1 IGKLVY
7 NSDQKFPMTI
17 LVVVVVMVVV
27 LAIVI
32 GVVCIYR
39 RRANESDQEVKNMQV
54 QMDKMESKVANICR
68 EAFAELQTDM
78 SELDT
83 VAGSTGIP
91 YLEYRVYLMR
101 VLFPDP
107 LTADQQHSLLLSN
120 ARTNSHRRGRAHAL
134 DEFNRLLENKVF
146 MMSLIRCLEQQ
157 RSFTMK
163 QVCCSGLIMVILH
176 DRLHYA
182 TEILEDLLA
191 DLIRKNMEGRNH
203 PKLLLRR
210 TESVAEKMLTHW
222 FSILLYRFVVEC
234 AGEPLFML
242 CRAIRQQVDK
252 GPIDSYTGE
261 ARYSLSEDKLLR
273 QDVEHRTITLRVS
286 NYMDTDH
293 PDFVVRALSCDS
305 VSQVKRKILDV
316 AYTNVPYSVRPHP
329 DEVDIEWRQTNG
341 STTMRDDD
349 STSKSEGEWTQV
361 NTLEHYG
368 VSWGIPILFGMD
380 DSNTSLPRH
389 KQSSRSGTPTIPQD
403 GTKYFHLVRPGDQ
416 DQREGT
422 DRSNKMVSEIYL
434 TRLLTT
440 KGTIQKY
447 VDDLFETIFSVV
459 QRGHA
464 LPLAVKHMFDF
475 LDHQADIH
483 GITDPEIV
491 HTWKSNCLPLRFWVN
506 LIKNPEFVYDI
517 NKSPIVDCYLSVI
530 AQTFMD
536 SCSTAEHKLGKESPS
551 NKLLYAKDIPA
562 YKQWVERYYADISN
576 MQQLNHKD
584 LMAFLAEE
592 SFIHQRDFNTQ
603 AALSQLYTFVEKYSG
618 QILESLDNNPEAKRQ
633 ALLQRMVDVCGNL
646 K

>member
-1 IGKLVY
+1 
-7 NSDQKFPMTI
+7 
-17 LVVVVVMVVV
+17 
-27 LAIVI
+27 
-32 GVVCIYR
+32 
-39 RRANESDQEVKNMQV
+39 RA
-54 QMDKMESKVANICR
+54 
-68 EAFAELQTDM
+68 
-78 SELDT
+78 T
-83 VAGSTGIP
+83 VA
-91 YLEYRVYLMR
+91 
-101 VLFPDP
+101 
-107 LTADQQHSLLLSN
+107 
-120 ARTNSHRRGRAHAL
+120 
-134 DEFNRLLENKVF
+134 
-146 MMSLIRCLEQQ
+146 
-157 RSFTMK
+157 
-163 QVCCSGLIMVILH
+163 GLIMVILH

-329 DEVDIEWRQTNG
+329 DEVDIG
-341 STTMRDDD
+341 
-349 STSKSEGEWTQV
+349 G
-361 NTLEHYG
+361 
-368 VSWGIPILFGMD
+368 
-380 DSNTSLPRH
+380 NTSLPRH

-403 GTKYFHLVRPGDQ
+403 GTKYFHLVSSNGDQ